1 MNQQDL
7 QTLIGKLYA
16 ACQEY
21 WQLKFGRTR
30 PEVPG
35 QPADQGE
42 INTTEQRLGRPLPPS
57 LRQFLLLHRNWPY
70 LVGDAGILS
79 EQDRQNPAIQ
89 MQIRGFDEGLAPGQQ
104 AFVVVAGESSHY
116 LAFLDCISLQPDG
129 EIDVVEWTYEDGELE
144 RHSNFAA
151 YLERR
156 LEVMRNLVRKELGRG
171 STP

>member
-57 LRQFLLLHRNWPY
+57 L
-70 LVGDAGILS
+70 
-79 EQDRQNPAIQ
+79 PAIQ

-144 RHSNFAA
+144 RHSDFAA